1 MMQTRRDFLTTATAL
16 GMAPNL
22 AADNRFD
29 VAVYGATP
37 AGIMAAVSAGRA
49 GKRVVLLEPG
59 RHAGGMTSG
68 GLGATDSGNK
78 AAIGGLA
85 REFHRRIKAFYAES
99 APAEDTMWTFEPH
112 VAERVLLDM
121 LRDAHV
127 ETIFGQRL
135 DLRHGVDMRG
145 RRIGAIVMESGR
157 RFEAAVF
164 IDATYEGDLMAKS
177 GVKYIVGR
185 ESNSVYGERYN
196 GARRRMW
203 DHANG
208 GEFGAH
214 FPRAVDPF
222 IRPGDRSSGLL
233 FGVQEE
239 TIPEDGTG
247 DRRVQAYMFRL
258 CLTDVPENQ
267 APFRKPPGYDPRRYE
282 LLLRLLLSEKRFD
295 ELPGL
300 PDPDHP
306 VLGMNTTAKLMPNR
320 KTDLN
325 TKGGAGADYVG
336 GNWDYPEASHE
347 KRDRIWKD
355 HIEYQQGLIWFVATD
370 PRVPERYRLPMKS
383 WGYAADE
390 FPDTDHWP
398 HQLYIREARRMIG
411 EYVMTEHTCQG
422 QDTPADA
429 IGLASYAID
438 SHMTSRYVDEK
449 GRVQNE
455 GHILTSGLKPYPV
468 SYRAITP
475 KAAEC
480 ENLLVPVCLSASHTA
495 YGSIRMEPVF
505 MILGESAGTA
515 AVLAVD
521 RHLSVQQ
528 VPYPEL
534 RERLLKGKQQLSW
547 G

>member
-1 MMQTRRDFLTTATAL
+1 
-16 GMAPNL
+16 
-22 AADNRFD
+22 
-29 VAVYGATP
+29 
-37 AGIMAAVSAGRA
+37 
-49 GKRVVLLEPG
+49 
-59 RHAGGMTSG
+59 
-68 GLGATDSGNK
+68 
-78 AAIGGLA
+78 
-85 REFHRRIKAFYAES
+85 
-99 APAEDTMWTFEPH
+99 
-112 VAERVLLDM
+112 
-121 LRDAHV
+121 
-127 ETIFGQRL
+127 
-135 DLRHGVDMRG
+135 
-145 RRIGAIVMESGR
+145 MESGR

-185 ESNSVYGERYN
+185 ESNSVYGERFN

-239 TIPEDGTG
+239 TIPEDGAG
-247 DRRVQAYMFRL
+247 DRKVQAYMFRL

-267 APFRKPPGYDPRRYE
+267 APFRKPVGYDPRRYE
-282 LLLRLLLSEKRFD
+282 LLLRLLLSQKRFD

-370 PRVPERYRLPMKS
+370 PRVPERYQLPMKS

-480 ENLLVPVCLSASHTA
+480 ENLLVPVCLSASHTVLRLHSD
-495 YGSIRMEPVF
+495 G
-505 MILGESAGTA
+505 AG
-515 AVLAVD
+515 VHD
-521 RHLSVQQ
+521 
-528 VPYPEL
+528 PG
-534 RERLLKGKQQLSW
+534 RERRHGGRSCRGPSFVCAAGSLFRVARASAQRQTTTVMGLISRITAVSLISGGLFGIDNPALLPIQDDPALPRAFC
-547 G
+547 